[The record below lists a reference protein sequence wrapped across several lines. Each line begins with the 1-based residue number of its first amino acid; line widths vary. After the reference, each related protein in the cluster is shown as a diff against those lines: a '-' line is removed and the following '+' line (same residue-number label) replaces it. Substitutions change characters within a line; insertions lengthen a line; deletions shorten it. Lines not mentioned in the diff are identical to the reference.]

1 MAWLDEAAATAQDE
15 PRIWS
20 SCTRVSAGVLFR
32 AALLQ
37 VQAKKADKWE
47 EGLCVKSRNEPAQIH
62 QVLEVSGFAAQQ
74 LRSER
79 GCVIVCVCE
88 CACVCVCISLSLS
101 LSLSVV
107 GCGCPACLLFCF
119 PLALS
124 AQRLPCCLLL
134 VPACFVLA
142 PPHRLLPL
150 LL

>member
-101 LSLSVV
+101 LSLS
-107 GCGCPACLLFCF
+107 L
-119 PLALS
+119 
-124 AQRLPCCLLL
+124 
-134 VPACFVLA
+134 
-142 PPHRLLPL
+142 
-150 LL
+150 